1 MDCKAFARSMQV
13 PGADMSGVG
22 LLEFYAEQQINCL
35 AAADSVSRIDRKRAN
50 KKIIKTE
57 R

>member
-1 MDCKAFARSMQV
+1 MQV